1 MTRERETVDLRAK
14 ERASLEKQGTS
25 PHLLKQFDKR
35 TLVLIAAARRQDN
48 LAIEGAAQ

>member
-1 MTRERETVDLRAK
+1 MTREQETADLRAK
-14 ERASLEKQGTS
+14 ERARIEKKGVS

-48 LAIEGAAQ
+48 LAIEGAPL